1 MNPTHITIG
10 SIDPDYALTETKKI
24 MENFPMTERGNAS
37 GKFHSNYCT
46 RHFHVSSNLNIIKEI
61 NQIIFGDKSYQE
73 IYNREPKPFMYRF
86 SYVEDDSEP
95 ICTWHQDRFYF
106 NGQYHCSLQG
116 NGRLEVKDNEN
127 NIELIEVPNG
137 TVWYLNGTEYR
148 HRIKTGDGNE
158 RYEIVISNDDREYDA
173 NIKLQ
178 FLTGPERRLDSHNP
192 SYIKYD
198 KQVIEDIKGAIERG
212 TYSGEYV
219 AGFSQDEQYV
229 AGLS

>member
-24 MENFPMTERGNAS
+24 LENFPMTERSNAC
-37 GKFHSNYCT
+37 GKFHRNYCT
-46 RHFHVSSNLNIIKEI
+46 WQFHISSNLPIIKEI

-95 ICTWHQDRFYF
+95 MCAWHQDRFYF
-106 NGQYHCSLQG
+106 NGQFHCSVQG
-116 NGRLEVKDNEN
+116 NGRVEGDNGDE
-127 NIELIEVPNG
+127 IVLAEVPNG

-158 RYEIVISNDDREYDA
+158 RYEIVITNDEREYDA
-173 NIKLQ
+173 NMKLQ
-178 FLTGPERRLDSHNP
+178 FLTGPERRIDIHNP
-192 SYIKYD
+192 LYEKYNEEC
-198 KQVIEDIKGAIERG
+198 IADIKDSLKRNNF
-212 TYSGEYV
+212 SGSYV
-219 AGFSQDEQYV
+219 AEYTQNEVCD
-229 AGLS
+229 LT